1 MVTSNSAMFVEIS
14 PTWSSYRVTSK
25 RNKKGKEGS
34 QKRYACVPDDVLSQL
49 KGNKDIIATTACMQG
64 PIAKILLY
72 NFRILRKIK
81 KLKISKEKIEKAYL
95 NYKKATE
102 DIEIFLEKK
111 KELKKEETNHKKNTS
126 SQQLKAIQ

>member
-1 MVTSNSAMFVEIS
+1 M
-14 PTWSSYRVTSK
+14 
-25 RNKKGKEGS
+25 
-34 QKRYACVPDDVLSQL
+34 
-49 KGNKDIIATTACMQG
+49 
-64 PIAKILLY
+64 
-72 NFRILRKIK
+72 RKIK